1 MSAYLEE
8 TLRRPPVA
16 ALFAGVALLLA
27 AVVYPLGAQIARE
40 DYRALLVSAVVAQTV
55 WVFVKWRTSVLAFMV
70 YVVAEGFLLNYFHT
84 IPELNL
90 LKDLWTVAMFG
101 GLAWI
106 LAARG
111 AGSPFPMTAWMVP
124 FLAFAAVYVMEVFNP
139 ALPNILVGLVGVRT
153 TLLFFLLMPVGY
165 WYFESRQ
172 RVLDFFW
179 FMVWLSIPV
188 ALFGLLQ
195 YWLGPAWLVSL
206 SPGFNRAIVFAIGE
220 ERGSSTLVYF
230 RTLSTFVHTGG
241 FGQYLGF
248 QMLIVVAVWC
258 APSMRRRRWLLAGVF
273 VLLCL
278 ALLTTG
284 SRGSLV
290 SFVVAAGLLFAL
302 QRRLTRIVP
311 ILLLVPVL
319 LFGSVY
325 AIGPEF
331 VDRFETI
338 LDLDY
343 VTRRNAPLFFG
354 FLQEAMQGSD
364 WAGMGAGYASVAAR
378 HVGPTPLNVGVMEN
392 GLAKMRWEAGLP
404 GMVLYLVFILALMRE
419 SLRASAGVADP
430 DLRWLVAAC
439 GLFIFTCLLTVTLG
453 TPFDASPSNTYI
465 WFFAGFLARAPQL
478 SNATPEGARA

>member
-16 ALFAGVALLLA
+16 ALLAGIALLLA
-27 AVVYPLGAQIARE
+27 VVAYPLGAQIARE

-55 WVFVKWRTSVLAFMV
+55 WVFVKWRTSVFAFMV
-70 YVVAEGFLLNYFHT
+70 YVVVEGFLLNYFHT

-111 AGSPFPMTAWMVP
+111 VGSPFPMTSWMVP
-124 FLAFAAVYVMEVFNP
+124 FLAFAVVYVMQVFNP
-139 ALPNILVGLVGVRT
+139 ALPNLLVGLVGVRT

-165 WYFESRQ
+165 WFFESRR

-179 FMVWLSIPV
+179 FMVWLSVPV
-188 ALFGLLQ
+188 ALFGLVQ
-195 YWLGPAWLVSL
+195 YWMGPAWLTSL
-206 SPGFNRAIVFAIGE
+206 SPGFNRAITFAIGDG
-220 ERGSSTLVYF
+220 RGSSPLMYF

-241 FGQYLGF
+241 FGQYLSF
-248 QMLIVVAVWC
+248 MMLIVVALWC
-258 APSMRRRRWLLAGVF
+258 MPSMRPRRLVLAGMF
-273 VLLCL
+273 TVLCT

-290 SFVVAAGLLFAL
+290 AFAL
-302 QRRLTRIVP
+302 AAC
-311 ILLLVPVL
+311 LLLVLHRRVTRLVPLLLVL
-319 LFGSVY
+319 PLLLWAS
-325 AIGPEF
+325 IF
-331 VDRFETI
+331 VADAAFVERFETI

-343 VTRRNAPLFFG
+343 VARRNMPLFFG
-354 FLQEAMQGSD
+354 GLDDAMRGSD

-378 HVGPTPLNVGVMEN
+378 HVGPTPMNVGVLEN
-392 GLAKMRWEAGLP
+392 GLAKIRWEAGLP
-404 GMVLYLVFILALMRE
+404 GLVLYAVFISAMMLD
-419 SLRASAGVADP
+419 SLRVPARIP
-430 DLRWLVAAC
+430 DRELRWLVTAC
-439 GLFIFTCLLTVTLG
+439 GLFLFTCLLSVSLG

-465 WFFAGFLARAPQL
+465 WFFAGFLARSPQLADPAPQ
-478 SNATPEGARA
+478 AVRT